1 MAGTPLLQ
9 AQTADGHLRLT
20 AAGAWTAPNAAE
32 LERLVHEFTVDSSA
46 GGAASIDMHAIE
58 RLDTD
63 GGAAARETFGFSRAS
78 SR

>member
-1 MAGTPLLQ
+1 
-9 AQTADGHLRLT
+9 
-20 AAGAWTAPNAAE
+20 
-32 LERLVHEFTVDSSA
+32 LVHEFTVDSSA